1 MSAPAPSSPLG
12 FGAPSPSFALAGAGG
27 GAPQRRTT
35 GPDGFQRMI
44 VISLVAHV
52 VVILAV
58 AFSPSSWRTR
68 DTEPRTVM
76 TISLGGAPG
85 PRAGGLTSMSGRA
98 VQQAVPRPP
107 EAKPEPTPPPAPKP
121 PEMTEPSKAAP
132 KQTPRPTTAP
142 TVAPEQAR
150 AKAPSTGE
158 RVSEG
163 QAKADTGVVSD
174 SIGLST
180 GGGGTGGQINLGAFC
195 CPAYVAE
202 MLQIVQRNF
211 RQNQGTRGS
220 TIMKFVI
227 DRQGTLSDVSVA
239 RTSGNFLLDQAAT
252 RALMLTKLP
261 PLPREYTNP
270 TLTVNLEFNFIP

>member
-1 MSAPAPSSPLG
+1 MSAPSS
-12 FGAPSPSFALAGAGG
+12 SFALAGAGG
-27 GAPQRRTT
+27 GAPERRAS
-35 GPDGFQRMI
+35 GPDGLQRMI
-44 VISLVAHV
+44 VISLLAHV
-52 VVILAV
+52 VVIAAF
-58 AFSPSSWRTR
+58 AFSPTSWRTR
-68 DTEPRTVM
+68 DTEPSTVM

-85 PRAGGLTSMSGRA
+85 PRAGGLTSMAGRA
-98 VQQAVPRPP
+98 VQQAVQRPP
-107 EAKPEPTPPPAPKP
+107 DAKPEPTPPPAPKA

-132 KQTPRPTTAP
+132 KQTPRPTTP
-142 TVAPEQAR
+142 PPVAPDQAR
-150 AKAPSTGE
+150 AKALSTGE

-180 GGGGTGGQINLGAFC
+180 GGGGSGGQINLGNFC

-227 DRQGTLSDVSVA
+227 DREGMLSGVKVE

>member
-1 MSAPAPSSPLG
+1 MASPAPTYALADGAFADRPTTDG
-12 FGAPSPSFALAGAGG
+12 FG
-27 GAPQRRTT
+27 
-35 GPDGFQRMI
+35 RMI
-44 VISLVAHV
+44 ALSLVAHGLL
-52 VVILAV
+52 ILAV
-58 AFSPSSWRTR
+58 VLTPSSWRTR
-68 DTEPRTVM
+68 DVDEREVM

-85 PRAGGLTSMSGRA
+85 PRAGGLTSMSGRP
-98 VQQAVPRPP
+98 VQQAVEP
-107 EAKPEPTPPPAPKP
+107 KPDEKPSPVTPPAAKP
-121 PEMTEPSKAAP
+121 PEMVEPTKAAP
-132 KQTPRPTTAP
+132 RPTPARPPAVVPPAT
-142 TVAPEQAR
+142 TDQAR
-150 AKAPSTGE
+150 ARTPSTGA

-180 GGGGTGGQINLGAFC
+180 GGGGSGGQINLGNFC

-202 MLQIVQRNF
+202 MLQIVHRNF

-220 TIMKFVI
+220 TVMRFVI
-227 DRQGTLSDVSVA
+227 DRQGTLSNVSVA

-261 PLPREYTNP
+261 SLPAEYTNP

>member
-1 MSAPAPSSPLG
+1 MV
-12 FGAPSPSFALAGAGG
+12 
-27 GAPQRRTT
+27 
-35 GPDGFQRMI
+35 
-44 VISLVAHV
+44 VISLLVH
-52 VVILAV
+52 AV
-58 AFSPSSWRTR
+58 ALAAFVLSPASWRTR
-68 DTEPRTVM
+68 RSEPQTVM

-98 VQQAVPRPP
+98 VQQAVPQPP
-107 EAKPEPTPPPAPKP
+107 DAKPQPTPPPAPKP
-121 PEMTEPSKAAP
+121 PEMTEPTKAAP
-132 KQTPRPTTAP
+132 KSTPRPTTTP
-142 TVAPEQAR
+142 PVAPEQAR
-150 AKAPSTGE
+150 AKAPSTGA

-180 GGGGTGGQINLGAFC
+180 GGGGTGGQINLGNFC

-202 MLQIVQRNF
+202 MLQIIQRNW
-211 RQNQGTRGS
+211 RQNQGARGT
-220 TIMKFVI
+220 TIMRFVI
-227 DRQGTLSDVSVA
+227 DREGTLSDVTVA

-270 TLTVNLEFNFIP
+270 TLTVNLEFNFIQ